1 MQIVTPADLPASSPS
16 VSASSSAPGFNFL
29 TGSLA
34 VSAIPFE
41 SVDVGT
47 IIIAPDLDAEASAD
61 LARPRP
67 ADEPTGP
74 TLSGASVSADDADLS
89 SFAVRIGPAVELP
102 NPAGG
107 NFSGA
112 IKPGPDQSGIS
123 SAPAAIQVN
132 AAPGSPVVLPSA
144 PVTQPRSAPTALS
157 AAAPSR
163 PRANPG
169 VAPPPSA
176 ATANPAPPRAERP
189 ALAGIPRPLQQVVP
203 PGAGV
208 ESAYMIDV
216 TSQLLTR
223 IDGKAAGKIDFRQTT
238 SGLEVRIGSLAEML
252 GDRFDAATRER
263 MTSSAASNVYL
274 SLAQLQAQGIP
285 ISYDPVYDEFNIG
298 MLDTRP
304 KAARKVHMDQI
315 STPERGPGSAFVGQ
329 VPRPR

>member
-1 MQIVTPADLPASSPS
+1 M
-16 VSASSSAPGFNFL
+16 
-29 TGSLA
+29 
-34 VSAIPFE
+34 
-41 SVDVGT
+41 
-47 IIIAPDLDAEASAD
+47 
-61 LARPRP
+61 
-67 ADEPTGP
+67 
-74 TLSGASVSADDADLS
+74 
-89 SFAVRIGPAVELP
+89 
-102 NPAGG
+102 
-107 NFSGA
+107 
-112 IKPGPDQSGIS
+112 
-123 SAPAAIQVN
+123 
-132 AAPGSPVVLPSA
+132 
-144 PVTQPRSAPTALS
+144 
-157 AAAPSR
+157 
-163 PRANPG
+163 
-169 VAPPPSA
+169 
-176 ATANPAPPRAERP
+176 
-189 ALAGIPRPLQQVVP
+189 QQVVP